1 MYKDPLVKLIHLV
14 TMIVFC
20 HLFSISNNVY
30 SQSWRGLILGESSC
44 DDIKRAVGIDECTN
58 SSAKLVKDDETIIFT
73 LSLGRCETAADA
85 STRYRLPKGSL
96 EHILVINRFPKTT
109 TAKDFGWESFEF
121 EFKQDGDILGS
132 FVFTNRKEGI
142 RYTAA
147 TRDAPF
153 SSYSIFPGA
162 NYGHLKC
169 SETNV
174 R

>member
-1 MYKDPLVKLIHLV
+1 MYKDRFVKIFHLV
-14 TMIVFC
+14 AFLVFC
-20 HLFSISNNVY
+20 LFFVSNNLY
-30 SQSWRGLILGESSC
+30 SQSWLGLILGESSC

-58 SSAKLVKDDETIIFT
+58 SSAKLEKDDETIIFT
-73 LSLGRCETAADA
+73 LSLGRCETAADGK
-85 STRYRLPKGSL
+85 TKYRLPKGTL
-96 EHILVINRFPKTT
+96 EHIFVINRAPKTT
-109 TAKDFGWESFEF
+109 TVKDFGWESFEF
-121 EFKQDGDILGS
+121 EFEQDGDILGS
-132 FVFTNRKEGI
+132 FVFKNPQEGI

-147 TRDAPF
+147 KRDAPF